1 MNGAVKIT
9 RISLPNP
16 YFEKD
21 NNVYLIESDGETAL
35 IDAGIHMPEAFLTL
49 ERSLAE
55 HGHRPDEISKVFLTH
70 KHIDHAG
77 LAARIRAASG
87 ATVYVHREDHRDVA
101 EFNERYPS
109 VHELYVKSMRLWGLP
124 DGVIEQLAATR
135 DMFLHLGRSVPAE
148 ALDDG
153 EEIPIG
159 SATLRVIHTPGH
171 TLGSACFLADETL
184 FVGDHILP
192 DYTPNIGATDI
203 AARGLLSR
211 YRESLRK
218 IKDLD
223 GARVL
228 PGHGREISD
237 LEARV
242 EEILRHHD
250 ERDGKILDIL
260 ADGRPR
266 TVYEIALALFGTL
279 RDHHALLGAGEAQA
293 HLELLE
299 ARGAVERVEDHRYVR
314 V

>member
-1 MNGAVKIT
+1 
-9 RISLPNP
+9 
-16 YFEKD
+16 
-21 NNVYLIESDGETAL
+21 
-35 IDAGIHMPEAFLTL
+35 MPEAFLTL

-55 HGHRPDEISKVFLTH
+55 HGYRLNEISKVFLTH
-70 KHIDHAG
+70 KHIDHSG
-77 LAARIRAASG
+77 LAARIQAVSG
-87 ATVYVHREDHRDVA
+87 ATVYVHREDHRDVV

-109 VHELYVKSMRLWGLP
+109 VHELYVQSMRVWGLP
-124 DGVIEQLAATR
+124 EDVIVQMAATR

-153 EEIPIG
+153 EEVPIG
-159 SATLRVIHTPGH
+159 SVTLRVIHTPGH
-171 TLGSACFLADETL
+171 TLGSACFLIDETL

-203 AARGLLSR
+203 AARGLLAR
-211 YRESLRK
+211 YRDSLRR
-218 IKDLD
+218 IRDLD

-237 LEARV
+237 IAARV

-250 ERDGKILDIL
+250 ERDGKILNIL

-279 RDHHALLGAGEAQA
+279 RDHHALLGSGEVQA
-293 HLELLE
+293 HLELLG
-299 ARGAVERVEDHRYVR
+299 ARGTVECLEDHRYVR
-314 V
+314 G